1 MTVRVSVIGAG
12 WFAAQ
17 NHIPVLARRPDV
29 ELDGVCRIGAGE
41 LERVR
46 SHFNFKFASEDY
58 RDILARRPDAV
69 VISTPHHLHYE
80 QTCAAL
86 DAGAHVLVEKP
97 MTLDPT
103 HAWELVDRAR
113 AAGKHLVVAN
123 GYHYLDQLETL
134 QSALRDGAVGTIEH
148 VLCTFVS
155 ATRAVFE
162 GDVGLKRWSTTFFRP
177 ERATWQ
183 SPDQGGGFA
192 YGQMSHSIA
201 LMLLLT
207 GLEPEAVCG
216 RVFSK
221 NGVDLCDAAIVRF
234 RNGAVASLSGAA
246 AMPEGER
253 GMLRLVIT
261 GSDGVLEVEMDRDR
275 AVLRRLDGAN
285 RIWNIP
291 TGAWTYN
298 CEGPPNALVELC
310 QGRGKNQSP
319 GEIGAAT
326 VDVIAALLTS
336 AGRDGSEVVVTKA
349 MATLS

>member
-17 NHIPVLARRPDV
+17 NHIPVLARRPEV
-29 ELDGVCRIGAGE
+29 ELDGVCRIGVAE

-46 SHFNFKFASEDY
+46 SHFKFNFASEDY
-58 RDILARRPDAV
+58 REVLARRPNAV

-86 DAGAHVLVEKP
+86 AAGAHVLIEKP
-97 MTLDPT
+97 MTLDPD
-103 HAWELVDRAR
+103 HAWDLVDRAR
-113 AAGKHLVVAN
+113 AAGKHLLVAN
-123 GYHYLDQLETL
+123 GYHYLDHLDTIRA
-134 QSALRDGAVGTIEH
+134 ALRDGAVGTIEH

-177 ERATWQ
+177 ERTTWQ

-201 LMLLLT
+201 MMLLLT

-216 RVFSK
+216 RTFCR
-221 NGVDLCDAAIVRF
+221 NGVDLCDAGIVRF

-261 GSDGVLEVEMDRDR
+261 GSEGVLEVEMDRDR
-275 AVLRRLDGAN
+275 AVLRRLDGAH
-285 RIWNIP
+285 RTWNIP
-291 TGAWTYN
+291 DGAWTYH
-298 CEGPPNALVELC
+298 CEGPPNALVDLC
-310 QGRGKNQSP
+310 QGRGENRSP

-326 VDVIAALLTS
+326 VDVIAALLAS
-336 AGRDGSEVVVTKA
+336 ARQDGSEVAVTTS
-349 MATLS
+349 MAVRS